1 MTYAALNDVAIL
13 TLYTNK
19 EKSKMFRKLTKT
31 LLLSFAVMMVVSLV
45 GIESNAAEAT
55 VANPTNSNILVDGR
69 KVEFEAYNIKGE
81 NYFKLRDLAF
91 VLNGTSK
98 QFAVDY
104 DSRNDAILLSSGKAY
119 KPVGGELSKGKSGSK
134 TPSNAASRLCKDGRQ
149 FYLMSYKIG
158 GNNFF
163 KLRDIATV
171 FDIGIGW
178 DNSTKTITISSG
190 EGYVQP
196 QTTGTAPYLNTYYLT
211 SLGMT
216 VDELNARFGTGKI
229 DKDMGIIYYP
239 QGFYVAAIKGNQSS
253 FDGDAVSVS
262 MNGNVSLLINNCPSV
277 LSLAQ
282 IKEIF
287 GSATVAYSDY
297 SDDYYVSVPYAG
309 EQITMA
315 SNSKGDVSA
324 KSKFNFNP
332 LNRIDLYDD
341 SQNGKAANALPYKKR
356 FLYTADGTLSNYFIP
371 EYDKLN
377 NMKKLTWYFEDGTSG
392 HYEIFDYDST
402 GTMTKRY
409 EYYKNGSLYRYFIPG
424 YDNRGRMVRE
434 TWYDAGDRVNGI
446 IDYSY
451 DSNDTLVKA
460 SWYVASKLTLYDIYE
475 YNAEGKLV
483 KVSSYFANGQLAM
496 YYLYEY

>member
-1 MTYAALNDVAIL
+1 MHIAIL
-13 TLYTNK
+13 ILYTNK
-19 EKSKMFRKLTKT
+19 EKRKMLRKLTKA
-31 LLLSFAVMMVVSLV
+31 LLLSSAVMMVVSLT
-45 GIESNAAEAT
+45 GIKTNAMEAA
-55 VANPTNSNILVDGR
+55 VANPTNSNILVNGQ

-91 VLNGTSK
+91 VLNGTTK

-104 DSRNDAILLSSGKAY
+104 DPQNDAILLSSGKAY
-119 KPVGGELSKGKSGSK
+119 KPVGGELSKGQSGSK
-134 TPSNAASRLCKDGRQ
+134 TPSNVASKLCKNGRQ

-163 KLRDIATV
+163 KLRDIAAV

-178 DNSTKTITISSG
+178 DDATKTITISSG

-196 QTTGTAPYLNTYYLT
+196 KSNGTVPYLNTYYLT
-211 SLGMT
+211 SLGMS

-229 DKDMGIIYYP
+229 DADMGIIYYP
-239 QGFYVAAIKGNQSS
+239 QGFYIAAIKGNQSS
-253 FDGDAVSVS
+253 SDGDAVSVS
-262 MNGNVSLLINNCPSV
+262 MNGNVSLLINNCPSI

-287 GSATVAYSDY
+287 GSATVNYSEY

-309 EQITMA
+309 EKITMV

-324 KSKFNFNP
+324 KSRFNFNP
-332 LNRIDLYDD
+332 LNRINLYDD
-341 SQNGKAANALPYKKR
+341 SKSDKVANGMPYKKR
-356 FLYTADGTLSNYFIP
+356 FMYTPDGTLSNYFIP
-371 EYDKLN
+371 EYDRLN

-392 HYEIFDYDST
+392 HYELFDYDST

-409 EYYKNGSLYRYFIPG
+409 EYYKNGSLYRYFLPS
-424 YDNRGRMVRE
+424 YDDRGKMVRE
-434 TWYDAGDRVNGI
+434 TWYDAGDRINGI

-475 YNAEGKLV
+475 YSAEGKLV
-483 KVSSYFANGQLAM
+483 KVSSYFADGKLAM